1 MKKTILTSVLVLITS
16 ICFSQSMKGTPFYK
30 TYEDYLNK
38 KPMSGPMVKPN
49 SLKSNIATGTSVVL
63 VENGKEDRVSCDK
76 LPHDLFLYYG
86 GYMAKL
92 IKVVGNTPYRVF
104 TMGKMSYY
112 ADVFDEQRRFY
123 QIDNGEGKRFKKGE
137 LEDFLQKY
145 GLLEEFENTK
155 PKREKKDDVN
165 GYFSK
170 VVNHEIEYIN
180 KLNEKMK

>member
-1 MKKTILTSVLVLITS
+1 MRKVILISILILNYVA
-16 ICFSQSMKGTPFYK
+16 FSQSYKGTYFYK

-38 KPMSGPMVKPN
+38 KPISGPMVKPN
-49 SLKSNIATGTSVVL
+49 SLKSNIATGTSVVI

-104 TMGKMSYY
+104 TMGKMNYY
-112 ADVFDEQRRFY
+112 ADLFDEQRRFY
-123 QIDNGEGKRFKKGE
+123 QIDSGTVHRFKKGE
-137 LEDFLQKY
+137 LEEFLKDAN
-145 GLLEEFENTK
+145 LLEEFKNTY

-165 GYFSK
+165 GYFNK
-170 VVNHEIEYIN
+170 VVNHEINFIDKMNQKN
-180 KLNEKMK
+180 K

>member
-1 MKKTILTSVLVLITS
+1 MKNTFLTSLLALITS
-16 ICFSQSMKGTPFYK
+16 ISFGQSMKGTPFYK

-49 SLKSNIATGTSVVL
+49 SIKSNIATGTSFVL
-63 VENGKEDRVSCDK
+63 IENGKEDRVSCDK
-76 LPHDLFLYYG
+76 LPHDLFLYVGDYIP
-86 GYMAKL
+86 KL
-92 IKVVGNTPYRVF
+92 IRVINKTPYRVF

-123 QIDNGEGKRFKKGE
+123 QIDNGDVNKFKKGE
-137 LEDFLQKY
+137 LEEFLQKY
-145 GLLEEFENTK
+145 GLLEEYESTK

-165 GYFSK
+165 AYFNK
-170 VVNHEIEYIN
+170 AVNHQIEFIN